1 MQIFKKIGQKMK
13 EPLYFKGQIFQN
25 PGQNPVFLSDFWLI
39 FVSDNRPSNACKI
52 WTVKIQKVIDHFL
65 KQGKIDL

>member
-25 PGQNPVFLSDFWLI
+25 PGQNPVFFAI
-39 FVSDNRPSNACKI
+39 FTPIFAPTANLQMSIKFQDKN
-52 WTVKIQKVIDHFL
+52 
-65 KQGKIDL
+65 

>member
-25 PGQNPVFLSDFWLI
+25 PGQNPVFLAVFYPNFSSDG
-39 FVSDNRPSNACKI
+39 RPSNAHKI
-52 WTVKIQKVIDHFL
+52 WT
-65 KQGKIDL
+65 GKN